1 MAGPATPSPREHLAA
16 FASLAPRVTRAA
28 WVGGI
33 ALAVGLVAT
42 AIWALSTSRLYQS
55 EAVLLY
61 ERGVQSSQVGSSGEA
76 DGPRQVGLR
85 IQDMMTSR
93 QRLES
98 AVREMKL
105 YPGIVSE
112 RSVVDAIDEMRK
124 HINVGIR
131 EGYAFRVSYNAESR
145 DLAQKVLERLSKGVI
160 EDDGKRRIK
169 EAEDAKKFLDTE
181 RAHADE
187 TLHLKEAALTS
198 FLAQHPALAAETAI
212 GGASAGGSIRA
223 ANRDSAPAAQSEV
236 ASLELQAAQ
245 LEQALIEA
253 GQKPSSAGGS
263 LEPMIDPNVAAAR
276 LRAQTEV
283 LAAQKDL
290 ADKQARYTNEHPDVK
305 AALRRLGSAE
315 AALRHA
321 EAAAAVPPPPRPA
334 APVIDDGSAGKV
346 NALRH
351 ALAAVRAQIG
361 AVRGRAAPKNDIP
374 KEKNSMVAIDT
385 EWTRLTREAAE
396 AHERQSQLEAKQ
408 FQATLMATLA
418 GTGQAGRI
426 IIADPPFR
434 PTRPIAGGRF
444 KIALVGG
451 IASILLAL
459 LSLLAMAA
467 FDDRLYV
474 ARDVE
479 RIMENSIVIAIPRL
493 PEKAG

>member
-1 MAGPATPSPREHLAA
+1 M
-16 FASLAPRVTRAA
+16 TRAA

-61 ERGVQSSQVGSSGEA
+61 ERGVQSSQVGSSGES
-76 DGPRQVGLR
+76 DSPRQVGLR

-105 YPGIVSE
+105 YPAIVQE

-124 HINVGIR
+124 HVNVGIR
-131 EGYAFRVSYNAESR
+131 EGYAFKVSYAAESR
-145 DLAQKVLERLSKGVI
+145 ELAQKVLERLAKGVV
-160 EDDGKRRIK
+160 EDDGKRRIR
-169 EAEDAKKFLDTE
+169 EAEETKKFLDTE
-181 RAHADE
+181 RTHADE
-187 TLHLKEAALTS
+187 ALRTKEAALGA
-198 FLAQHPALAAETAI
+198 FLAQHPALAAETTA
-212 GGASAGGSIRA
+212 GGASAGGVIRA
-223 ANRDSAPAAQSEV
+223 AERASAPAAQSEV

-253 GQKPSSAGGS
+253 GQKPTAGGGDV
-263 LEPMIDPNVAAAR
+263 MIDPNVAAAR
-276 LRAQTEV
+276 VRAQTEV
-283 LAAQKDL
+283 AAAQRDL

-305 AALRRLGSAE
+305 AALRRVGSAE
-315 AALRHA
+315 ASLRHA
-321 EAAAAVPPPPRPA
+321 EALAALPPPPKPA
-334 APVIDDGSAGKV
+334 APIVDDGSAGKIT
-346 NALRH
+346 ALRH
-351 ALAAVRAQIG
+351 ALSAVRMQIG
-361 AVRGRAAPKNDIP
+361 AVRGRATPKNPIP
-374 KEKNSMVAIDT
+374 KETGSMVAIDT

-396 AHERQSQLEAKQ
+396 ARERQSQLEAKQ
-408 FQATLMATLA
+408 FQAHLMATLA

-426 IIADPPFR
+426 VIADPPFR

-451 IASILLAL
+451 IASILLAI
-459 LSLLAMAA
+459 LSLLSMAA

-479 RIMENSIVIAIPRL
+479 RIMSSSIVIAIPRL
-493 PEKAG
+493 PEKTS